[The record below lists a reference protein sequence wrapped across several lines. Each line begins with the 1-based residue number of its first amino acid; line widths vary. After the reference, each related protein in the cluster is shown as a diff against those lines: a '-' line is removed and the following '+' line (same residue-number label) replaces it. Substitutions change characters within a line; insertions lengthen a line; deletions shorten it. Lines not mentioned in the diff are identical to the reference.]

1 MINAKFNSDEFL
13 KEMNQIVE
21 YSSGFLEGAQRG
33 KVELMENIGAAVVE
47 AIKQF
52 IDSNARVN
60 PQMLHHVYEW
70 YRSGSPEARLFDIN
84 YIATHVGLSFNSTFR
99 QSISVQMGSRVP
111 FYNKAEI
118 MERGIPVTIVPT
130 SRKPLV
136 FENMGETVFTK
147 SPVTVSNPGGDA
159 VSGAYERVFNQF
171 FEQYFSQSFLRSSR
185 ILDHLNDP
193 TPFKSNLSGGKRGG
207 RSFGINVGYRW
218 ITRSKG
224 GVVA

>member
-1 MINAKFNSDEFL
+1 MISAKFNSEEFL
-13 KEMNQIVE
+13 KDMNQIVE
-21 YSSGFLEGAQRG
+21 YSTGFLEGAKKG
-33 KVELMENIGAAVVE
+33 KVELMENIGKTVVD

-60 PQMLHHVYEW
+60 PQALHHVYEW
-70 YRSGSPEARLFDIN
+70 YRAGSPESRLFDIN
-84 YIATHVGLSFNSTFR
+84 YVATHVGLSFNSTFR
-99 QSISVQMGSRVP
+99 QSVSVKMGSKVP
-111 FYNKAEI
+111 FYDKAEI
-118 MERGIPVTIVPT
+118 MERGVPVTIVPR

-136 FENMGETVFTK
+136 FESGGDTVFTK

-159 VSGAYERVFNQF
+159 VDGSYQRIFDQF

-218 ITRSKG
+218 ISRTKG
-224 GVVA
+224 GAL